1 MRRKVAGGERRVI
14 NERGKDVSIRVRINA
29 DDKAV
34 FQGICDELML
44 NPSEV
49 LRIMVVNFVKTGGEI
64 VVNK

>member
-1 MRRKVAGGERRVI
+1 MRKKIVGGDRRLI
-14 NERGKDVSIRVRINA
+14 NENGKDVTIRVRINS

-49 LRIMVVNFVKTGGEI
+49 LRSMVVNFVKTGGKI
-64 VVNK
+64 VVDK